1 MNGSRRRLTR
11 GRVTDVAYVMTEQ
24 RHSIVT
30 VASEAIRVFVEEQR
44 ELDPFAERGTELLR
58 ATPSSGV
65 FVCLKRGGEL
75 RGCIGTTEPTKPTLL
90 EEVISNAIAAATR
103 DPRFPPVQ
111 AFELAELLIS
121 VDVLSSPEPVTDFT
135 LLDHRRYGVMARAG
149 GKHGVLLPDIEGI
162 QSVEEQ
168 LTLVRQKAGLAE
180 EEVAEFF
187 RFEVTRY
194 L

>member
-1 MNGSRRRLTR
+1 M
-11 GRVTDVAYVMTEQ
+11 VEQ
-24 RHSIVT
+24 RHPLVT
-30 VASEAIRVFVEEQR
+30 VASEAIRVFIEEQR
-44 ELDPFAERGTELLR
+44 ELAPLAEAATELLH
-58 ATPSSGV
+58 ATPWSGV

-111 AFELAELLIS
+111 SFELAELLIS
-121 VDVLSSPEPVTDFT
+121 VDVLSRPEPVTDFT

-162 QSVEEQ
+162 HSVEEQ
-168 LTLVRQKAGLAE
+168 LALVRQKAGLTAE
-180 EEVAEFF
+180 DIAEFL

>member
-1 MNGSRRRLTR
+1 
-11 GRVTDVAYVMTEQ
+11 MTEQ
-24 RHSIVT
+24 RHPLVT

-44 ELDPFAERGTELLR
+44 ELDLSVESSTEILR
-58 ATPSSGV
+58 TTPSSGV
-65 FVCLKRGGEL
+65 FVCLKRAGEL

-111 AFELAELLIS
+111 SSELEELRVS
-121 VDVLSSPEPVTDFT
+121 VDVLSRPELVTDFT
-135 LLDHRRYGVMARAG
+135 LLDHRRYGVVARAG

-162 QSVEEQ
+162 YSVEEQ
-168 LTLVRQKAGLAE
+168 LTVVRQKAGLAA

>member
-1 MNGSRRRLTR
+1 MSG
-11 GRVTDVAYVMTEQ
+11 VIFAMIEP
-24 RHSIVT
+24 RHPLVT

-44 ELDPFAERGTELLR
+44 ELNPSAESHAELLCR
-58 ATPSSGV
+58 TPSSGV

-111 AFELAELLIS
+111 VSELAELLVS
-121 VDVLSSPEPVTDFT
+121 VDVLSSPEPVTDLT
-135 LLDHRRYGVMARAG
+135 LLDPRRYGLMARAG
-149 GKHGVLLPDIEGI
+149 VKHGVLLPDIEGI
-162 QSVEEQ
+162 HSVEDQ
-168 LTLVRQKAGLAE
+168 LALVRQKAGLAAE
-180 EEVAEFF
+180 EFAEFF

>member
-1 MNGSRRRLTR
+1 
-11 GRVTDVAYVMTEQ
+11 MTEQ
-24 RHSIVT
+24 RHPLVT

-44 ELDPFAERGTELLR
+44 ELDPFAEISAELLR
-58 ATPSSGV
+58 TAPSSGV

-111 AFELAELLIS
+111 SSELVELLVS
-121 VDVLSSPEPVTDFT
+121 VDVLSRPEPVTDFA

-149 GKHGVLLPDIEGI
+149 VKHGVLLPAIEGI
-162 QSVEEQ
+162 HSVEEQ
-168 LTLVRQKAGLAE
+168 LAVVRQKAGLSV

-194 L
+194 W